1 MPENN
6 FKPTMYKMIT
16 PLELIEI
23 NTTEPLHFKLNENET
38 IVRNDRAIFDS
49 FNSVNMGTAK
59 VEFIQGREKAPF
71 TYYPLL
77 VTAQKY
83 VEDFPTAASDVLDGV
98 LKSLSLFKTT
108 NTILHIGQRLMMT
121 VDDQNMGGLVVTQGS
136 CLLNESKGLPKY
148 SLDVK
153 ELSTFKEYY
162 NKFIQVFR
170 KLNKNNR
177 IKLGIEFY
185 SKASRTADIVE
196 KFIFLSVALE
206 ILFSN
211 ESSELGYRFSNR
223 ISLLLGNDLTQRI
236 ITQKNISKIYTK
248 RSTIVHGNVVDPP
261 SFAEFVYLN
270 ELIRSSILQLLSLTN
285 EPKYSDYLS
294 VIDSF
299 ILKQDSIEYC
309 EFQKQKLF
317 FFGNLSEFKFVSL
330 DNVMNSS
337 L

>member
-1 MPENN
+1 MSENS
-6 FKPTMYKMIT
+6 FKPTKFKMIT

-23 NTTEPLHFKLNENET
+23 NTAEPLHLELNENEA
-38 IVRNDRAIFDS
+38 IVRNDQAVFDS
-49 FNSVNMGTAK
+49 YNSTIIGTHK
-59 VEFIQGREKAPF
+59 VEYIQGRERIPF

-77 VTAQKY
+77 AAAHTY
-83 VEDFPTAASDVLDGV
+83 VENFPTAALDVLDGV

-108 NTILHIGQRLMMT
+108 NTILHVGQRLMIT
-121 VDDQNMGGLVVTQGS
+121 VDDRNMGGIVVTQGS

-148 SLDVK
+148 SLNLN
-153 ELSTFKEYY
+153 ELASFKEFY
-162 NKFIQVFR
+162 NKFIQIFR
-170 KLNKNNR
+170 KLDKNNR

-236 ITQKNISKIYTK
+236 ITQKNVSKIYNK

-261 SFAEFVYLN
+261 SFPEFVYLN
-270 ELIRSSILQLLSLTN
+270 ELIRSSILQLLSLIN
-285 EPKYSDYLS
+285 EPKYSDYVS

-299 ILKQDSIEYC
+299 ILKQDSTEYQ
-309 EFQKQKLF
+309 EFQKQKLL
-317 FFGNLSEFKFVSL
+317 FGPLSEFKFVSL
-330 DNVMNSS
+330 ENVMNSS